1 MSAMSQNRERT
12 ASAVSGTIAALGAYV
27 MWGLFPLYWRSL
39 ASVPSTQILA
49 NRIVWAAAF
58 CLILLASQ
66 RRLGEIVRLVKNWR
80 TFLAVAAVSCVITTN
95 WGLYIWAINSNH
107 ALEASLGYY
116 INPLFSILLGAVFF
130 SEKVDRWTRVAVAVA
145 TATIVGVAIAYGSVP
160 WISIALGLSFAIYAA
175 LKKRLHLDP
184 LLGLTVET
192 LVAAPFA
199 IIYLAARQ
207 AAGLGSLWNGGPLV
221 TALLV
226 LAGVATALPLF
237 CFAAAANS
245 ISLQKIGFLQYVSP
259 TLQLFLAIFAFR
271 ETPSPALF
279 AAFGGVIVAVLIY
292 LLSRKKAA

>member
-1 MSAMSQNRERT
+1 MSQNRDKA
-12 ASAVSGTIAALGAYV
+12 ASPLGGTIAAFGAYA
-27 MWGLFPLYWRSL
+27 MWGLFPLYWRAL

-58 CLILLASQ
+58 CLILLASR
-66 RRLGEIVRLVKNWR
+66 RRLGEIVRLVKNRR
-80 TFLAVAAVSCVITTN
+80 TFAVVAAVSCVITFN

-107 ALEASLGYY
+107 VLEASLGYY
-116 INPLFSILLGAVFF
+116 INPLFSILLGAMFF
-130 SEKVDRWTRVAVAVA
+130 SEKVDRWTKGSVAVA
-145 TATIVGVAIAYGSVP
+145 TAAIAGVAVAYGSVP
-160 WISIALGLSFAIYAA
+160 WIGIALGLSFAIYGA

-199 IIYLAARQ
+199 LAYLAAQQ

-221 TALLV
+221 TVLL
-226 LAGVATALPLF
+226 AFTGVVTVLPLL

-245 ISLQKIGFLQYVSP
+245 ISLQKMGFIQYVSP
-259 TLQLFLAIFAFR
+259 TLQLFLAIFIFR

-279 AAFGGVIVAVLIY
+279 IAFGGVIVAVLIY